1 LTSIND
7 LLSRLRSLDVRLTLD
22 GDRLNVSAPKGAL
35 TEDLRAE
42 LSSRKEQIKALLRE
56 ARAADQS
63 ESVPR
68 VERAADMPVSHTQ
81 QRLWFM
87 KQMDPS
93 SAVYNVANA
102 FTMEGRLDVRAFERA
117 LRDLVVRH
125 EGLRTRFITV
135 DGAPRCVTEPDP
147 AMHLEHVD
155 VSHLPP
161 GQGEQEADKIVQAVA
176 RRPFRLERAPLMHLV
191 LVRVRADL
199 HYFCFVLDHIISDGL
214 SIGIMVSELQA
225 LYAQYVTGRAANLPP
240 LPAQYLDYAE
250 WQRRRLA
257 GGALAEH
264 LNYWKEQL
272 RPLSSAL
279 QLPTDRQ
286 RPKIQT
292 FNGARV
298 LKKFPPE
305 LSQQLKALARAEGV
319 TLYMVLLAAFKV
331 LLHRYT
337 NDELIAVGSAIANRN
352 RPEVDRVI
360 GFFANN
366 IVMLGDL
373 SGEPTVR
380 EMLTRVRDTALKAYA
395 HQDMPFDV
403 LVDAVSVHRELDH
416 SPLFQVM
423 FVLHTLLLDR
433 VDLVGLTCKPV
444 EIEIGTSRFDL
455 AVDTF
460 DLQEGLRVYFEYNT
474 DLFTAETISRMMDHY
489 RMVLEGFV
497 ADPGARIREISM
509 LSDEERRQL
518 TQEWNRTDVAYPHEQ
533 TVHGLVAAQVRL
545 TPRSEAVR
553 FEDQSLTYE
562 QLEARANQL
571 ALRLKALGVQH
582 EALVGVCI
590 DRSLD
595 MIVALLG
602 VLKAGAAYVPLDPA
616 FPKDRIDFMIKDAGL
631 ETIVTHS
638 RLKSLVSDEA
648 RTVCLDTQRDEIAA
662 ESGAHVE
669 SPAGAGSLA
678 YVIYTSGST
687 GRPKGVQLEHRSVV
701 NFLTSMHREPGIRAG
716 ERVLSV
722 TTLSF
727 DIAGLE
733 IFGPLTIGGTVVIA
747 DRATA
752 LDGQR
757 LMELIES
764 CDATLMQAT
773 PATWR
778 LLLESG
784 WAGKSDLKI
793 LCGGEALPR
802 DLADRLLHSC
812 EELWN
817 MYGPTETTIWSTVA
831 RVTAEERSPHIGQPI
846 ANTKVYVLDRSGQPL
861 PIGVPGELYIGGDG
875 VARGYLGRPELTA
888 ERFLEDQ
895 FAARAGAR
903 MYRTGDL
910 ARWRADGVLEC
921 LGRVDQQVKIRG
933 YRIEPGEI
941 ETLLALHPEVAQA
954 AVVARPDPSGEQRLV
969 GYMVAT
975 AGSTLEAAVL
985 RRFLATELPEY
996 MIPSAF
1002 VVLPELPLT
1011 PNGKI
1016 DRKALP
1022 APENRM
1028 IATASYVSPQNETEA
1043 AIVAIWQEVL
1053 KIDRVG
1059 RHDNFFDLG
1068 GHSLLVVQVQTRLQK
1083 KFSRNIML
1091 IELFQHPTVAALGTF
1106 LESGGSGAEEIEL
1119 VRERAARQRALRSRS
1134 EAVN

>member
-1 LTSIND
+1 
-7 LLSRLRSLDVRLTLD
+7 
-22 GDRLNVSAPKGAL
+22 
-35 TEDLRAE
+35 
-42 LSSRKEQIKALLRE
+42 
-56 ARAADQS
+56 
-63 ESVPR
+63 
-68 VERAADMPVSHTQ
+68 
-81 QRLWFM
+81 
-87 KQMDPS
+87 
-93 SAVYNVANA
+93 
-102 FTMEGRLDVRAFERA
+102 
-117 LRDLVVRH
+117 
-125 EGLRTRFITV
+125 
-135 DGAPRCVTEPDP
+135 
-147 AMHLEHVD
+147 
-155 VSHLPP
+155 
-161 GQGEQEADKIVQAVA
+161 
-176 RRPFRLERAPLMHLV
+176 
-191 LVRVRADL
+191 
-199 HYFCFVLDHIISDGL
+199 
-214 SIGIMVSELQA
+214 
-225 LYAQYVTGRAANLPP
+225 
-240 LPAQYLDYAE
+240 
-250 WQRRRLA
+250 
-257 GGALAEH
+257 
-264 LNYWKEQL
+264 
-272 RPLSSAL
+272 
-279 QLPTDRQ
+279 
-286 RPKIQT
+286 
-292 FNGARV
+292 
-298 LKKFPPE
+298 
-305 LSQQLKALARAEGV
+305 
-319 TLYMVLLAAFKV
+319 
-331 LLHRYT
+331 
-337 NDELIAVGSAIANRN
+337 
-352 RPEVDRVI
+352 
-360 GFFANN
+360 
-366 IVMLGDL
+366 
-373 SGEPTVR
+373 
-380 EMLTRVRDTALKAYA
+380 
-395 HQDMPFDV
+395 
-403 LVDAVSVHRELDH
+403 
-416 SPLFQVM
+416 
-423 FVLHTLLLDR
+423 
-433 VDLVGLTCKPV
+433 
-444 EIEIGTSRFDL
+444 
-455 AVDTF
+455 
-460 DLQEGLRVYFEYNT
+460 
-474 DLFTAETISRMMDHY
+474 
-489 RMVLEGFV
+489 
-497 ADPGARIREISM
+497 M

-518 TQEWNRTDVAYPHEQ
+518 TQEWNRTDVAYPHAQ
-533 TVHGLVAAQVRL
+533 TVHGLVAAQAQL
-545 TPRSEAVR
+545 TPHAEAVR

-571 ALRLKALGVQH
+571 ARRLKALGVQH

-638 RLKSLVSDEA
+638 RLKSLVCDEA
-648 RTVCLDTQRDEIAA
+648 RTVCLDTQRDEIAG
-662 ESGAHVE
+662 ESGGHVE

-716 ERVLSV
+716 DRVLSV

-757 LMELIES
+757 LMELIDS

-784 WAGKSDLKI
+784 WEGKSDLKI

-812 EELWN
+812 DELWN

-831 RVTAEERSPHIGQPI
+831 RVTAEERPPHIGRPI

-888 ERFLEDQ
+888 ERFVEDQ

-941 ETLLALHPEVAQA
+941 ETLLARHPEVAQA

-975 AGSTLEAAVL
+975 AGATLEAAAL

-1053 KIDRVG
+1053 KVDRVG

-1083 KFSRNIML
+1083 KFSRNIKL
-1091 IELFQHPTVAALGTF
+1091 IELFQYPTVAALGTF
-1106 LESGGSGAEEIEL
+1106 LESGGSGVEEIEL